1 VADLAAKRAAAAA
14 DAASYEGQLRTAED
28 EDADE
33 ELVVTKNDELTFY
46 WNVFVIFWR
55 TVKKRFGWKF
65 ANIGIILQI

>member
-46 WNVFVIFWR
+46 
-55 TVKKRFGWKF
+55 
-65 ANIGIILQI
+65 